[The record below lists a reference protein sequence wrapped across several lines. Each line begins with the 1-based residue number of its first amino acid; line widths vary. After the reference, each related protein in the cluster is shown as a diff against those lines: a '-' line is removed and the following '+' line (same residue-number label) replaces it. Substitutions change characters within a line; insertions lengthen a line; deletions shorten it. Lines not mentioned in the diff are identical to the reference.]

1 MLIDISKTERLEH
14 PDEAGQWIEIR
25 PLLAAELDRAREA
38 QIKRIL
44 AVWGDTIK
52 DMTGPANRERA
63 DDLATRVQQFDAGI
77 LLTASIVAWS
87 YEAPVNKENIDKLD
101 GVTRDWLVEE
111 VVKRNTRPWPNRG
124 VPPGARNGEMPAR
137 VRLYQ

>member
-1 MLIDISKTERLEH
+1 MLIDTSKTERLEH
-14 PDEAGQWIEIR
+14 PDEAGQWVKIR

-52 DMTGPANRERA
+52 DMMGPANRERA

-111 VVKRNTRPWPNRG
+111 VVKRNTRPL
-124 VPPGARNGEMPAR
+124 AK
-137 VRLYQ
+137 

>member
-14 PDEAGQWIEIR
+14 PDEEGQWVEIR

-52 DMTGPANRERA
+52 DMMGPANRERA
-63 DDLATRVQQFDAGI
+63 DDMAARVQQFDAGI

-111 VVKRNTRPWPNRG
+111 VVKRNTRPL
-124 VPPGARNGEMPAR
+124 AK
-137 VRLYQ
+137 